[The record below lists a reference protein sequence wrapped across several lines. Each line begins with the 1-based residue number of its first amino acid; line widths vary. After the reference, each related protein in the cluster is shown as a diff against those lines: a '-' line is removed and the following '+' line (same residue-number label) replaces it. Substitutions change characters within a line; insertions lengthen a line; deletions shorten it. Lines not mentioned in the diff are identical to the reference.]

1 MNKLMNKLTEKYIRP
16 YKVKKIISENVVELE
31 LLVSLRIYLV
41 VNVTMLYQ
49 EQVEGQK
56 KILPPL
62 VETEG
67 EKEYEVEKILN
78 RQDVRVKLKYL
89 VRWNGYTLEKDIWE
103 GLENLGNAM
112 ELVEEFEQEIRKKE
126 IRQVE

>member
-1 MNKLMNKLTEKYIRP
+1 MEKYIRP

-31 LLVSLRIYLV
+31 LLVLLRIHPV
-41 VNVTMLYQ
+41 INVTMLYQ

-78 RQDVRVKLKYL
+78 KQDVRVKLKYL
-89 VRWNGYTLEKDIWE
+89 VRWKGYTLEKDIW
-103 GLENLGNAM
+103 
-112 ELVEEFEQEIRKKE
+112 
-126 IRQVE
+126 